1 MKTLLLLL
9 AINWNADLT
18 ELATELPKT
27 HPAPF
32 RHVTREAFAA
42 DVEQLRA
49 RAPEMQPH
57 EVMVEMARI
66 VATIRDGHT
75 RLSLPIDD
83 AHGLFHPHVRNPLPK
98 DPALAFHVIPL
109 RFVIRGTELFTADGR
124 RVARVGTMSAAHA
137 IKAVEPVAPG
147 DNEWQRKDFAAA
159 YLAVLEVLHARRVIT
174 SVDAV
179 SIAFTDGSSGIF
191 KSVPPPAATES
202 HEPWRFEYLEKDK
215 AVLFDYDEV
224 ANGENESL
232 AQFAGRMFRFI
243 DEHPVEKLIID
254 MRDNYGGNGSLN
266 RSLLHG
272 LIRAKKLQAPGT
284 VFVLVG
290 RRTFSAAM
298 MFASDLEEHTN
309 AIFLGEPTA
318 GAPNSYGD
326 SRKIILPESG
336 LTLRV
341 SKLYW
346 QKSDPRDPR
355 DTITPHFLSEN
366 PMEIALDYFGA
377 PADKGTWKGVASVE
391 YHRLPV
397 TVVDGAVTNKE
408 RKQSKFSPLTGTK
421 RMAGTMTLNGVEY
434 LVTGEREGR

>member
-18 ELATELPKT
+18 PLATELPKT
-27 HPAPF
+27 HPNPF
-32 RHVTREAFAA
+32 RHTTREAFLA
-42 DVEQLRA
+42 DVEQLRV
-49 RAPEMQPH
+49 RAPELQPH

-83 AHGLFHPHVRNPLPK
+83 AHGLFHRHVKNAPPK
-98 DPALAFHVIPL
+98 DPALAFHAIAL
-109 RFVIRGTELFTADGR
+109 RFVIHATELFTTDGR
-124 RVARVGTMSAAHA
+124 RVTRVGTMTAAEA
-137 IKAVEPVAPG
+137 IEALEPVAPG
-147 DNEWQRKDFAAA
+147 DNEWQRKDFVAA
-159 YLAVLEVLHARRVIT
+159 YFAVPEVLHARRVI
-174 SVDAV
+174 SSLSEVP
-179 SIAFTDGSSGIF
+179 IAFADGSSGVF
-191 KSVPPPAATES
+191 KPVPPAAVTAA
-202 HEPWRFEYLEKDK
+202 HEPWRFEYLEKEK
-215 AVLFDYDEV
+215 AVLFDYDE
-224 ANGENESL
+224 ALNAKNETI
-232 AQFAGRMFRFI
+232 AQFAERMFRFI

-284 VFVLVG
+284 LFVLVG
-290 RRTFSAAM
+290 RRTYSAAM
-298 MFASDLEEHTN
+298 MFATELEQNTN

-346 QKSDPRDPR
+346 QKSDPRDTR
-355 DTITPHFLSEN
+355 DTITPHFVTGKPL
-366 PMEIALDYFGA
+366 EIALDYFGA
-377 PADKGTWKGVASVE
+377 RASAGTYTGIASVE
-391 YHRLPV
+391 HHRLPV
-397 TVVDGAVTNKE
+397 TIVDGAVTTDGLK
-408 RKQSKFSPLTGTK
+408 KYKFTLRGGTK
-421 RMAGTMTLNGVEY
+421 RLAGTMDVDGVEY
-434 LVTGEREGR
+434 LVTGERVE

>member
-1 MKTLLLLL
+1 MKTLLLLF

-18 ELATELPKT
+18 QLATELPKT

-32 RHVTREAFAA
+32 RHVTREAFLA

-83 AHGLFHPHVRNPLPK
+83 AHGLFHPHVLNPLPK
-98 DPALAFHVIPL
+98 DLALAFHVIPL
-109 RFVIRGTELFTADGR
+109 RFVIRGTELFTTDGR
-124 RVARVGTMSAAHA
+124 RVTRVGTMTAADA

-147 DNEWQRKDFAAA
+147 DNEWQRKDFTAA
-159 YLAVLEVLHARRVIT
+159 YLAVLEVLHARRVIP
-174 SVDAV
+174 SVDEV
-179 SIAFTDGSSGIF
+179 PIAFADGSSGVF
-191 KSVPPPAATES
+191 KNVPPPAATAS
-202 HEPWRFEYLEKDK
+202 HAPWSFEYLEKDK

-224 ANGENESL
+224 ANGETESL
-232 AQFAGRMFRFI
+232 AQFAERMFRFI

-290 RRTFSAAM
+290 RHTFSAAM

-326 SRKIILPESG
+326 SRKIVLPESG

-355 DTITPHFLSEN
+355 DTITPHFLSDD
-366 PMEIALDYFGA
+366 PLSIALDYFGA
-377 PADKGTWKGVASVE
+377 PADKGTWKGIASVE

-397 TVVDGAVTNKE
+397 TVVDGAVTTEDMK
-408 RKQSKFSPLTGTK
+408 KYKFALRTGTK
-421 RMAGTMTLNGVEY
+421 RLAGTMVLNGVEY